1 MVSTASVS
9 NMNCSRKHSDSFS
22 NALNQPLAKNR
33 SKKNFTVGYY
43 WESQEVPSC
52 LPSLG
57 CAAEITREGNDS
69 LATNENGSQT
79 ALHGTCSIRAGSSMN
94 TSMNQKL
101 PLTSPNCVTLMNI
114 ANAHNSTQIEKNQM
128 SDSNVMTSQKNNSAP
143 RRKMKRERTYDMN
156 LVPMVQKNPSFL
168 KTWREIAL
176 SDSNDAASKESLKK
190 NQVSMLSLPSLV
202 HCDNMQSVKPVS
214 DVLQEDEE
222 PDTVSEVAT
231 DLSSSSMSVDTSA
244 STNTFAGPCH
254 SCHPHMQSPV
264 STSKRPF
271 GPNADSVIWAP
282 SCRADWEESV
292 DEMVAICSAA
302 AWHQYNL
309 LPYNVRRKEKFNEPI
324 SHVYVKDRIQIDDP
338 LRGYQI
344 RHKTGGWLQGF
355 IMMTN
360 FTTWTHYFKWDSQHK
375 ANGMNA
381 TDQGKNDEGILAN
394 ELESQIRAGDPLA
407 EGVVWPTIAEISLV
421 GALGCGEYLLQMAL
435 DDIARRQC
443 YDYVVLEA
451 TVKSRPFYEKF
462 GFVRVG
468 AVCKYGNEKDIMDEK
483 GEVQDVGYRHWSY
496 AQTTEEGLDQ
506 IGAPSYMMARR
517 IKKFSTI
524 STCAECGTQGT
535 PSFTDHLGAQCFI
548 AKKPAIL
555 PLGGLPRKRSRAMS
569 SASVSSKKKARSM
582 SCASVDSKKEKN
594 CKVLETMN
602 IEKEVK
608 DTLAVSNATVDA
620 KPEKTKSTIP
630 ETITTDD
637 KNKKA
642 SDIRTPLKV
651 ESNETTQNVISANGK
666 EVEKPKKEVVTPIV
680 VTTLRKSKSKAIEL
694 MKAANASPVIPAQNK
709 AESKTV
715 SKEKKKPVQNV
726 PTTPKKK
733 STMKL
738 PHPLSPLSPK
748 AEVSYR
754 KQNLIQGTGL
764 SKSQLFF
771 NKIITPKPSKLR
783 RNSNQYTSQYYYV
796 IDFDYKKRHINAIPL
811 YINGNFK
818 GKHEG
823 RPKWKVHLLPK
834 KKGMSNKEYYKS
846 MDGIVNSSIDD
857 WDMVKAK
864 TVTRS
869 SWLDKESWDIL
880 G

>member
-1 MVSTASVS
+1 MASPAFVS
-9 NMNCSRKHSDSFS
+9 NMNGSRKHSDSFS
-22 NALNQPLAKNR
+22 NVLNQPLAKNR

-43 WESQEVPSC
+43 WESQEVTSC
-52 LPSLG
+52 LPSFLG
-57 CAAEITREGNDS
+57 CAENTREGNDS
-69 LATNENGSQT
+69 LATNENGSKS
-79 ALHGTCSIRAGSSMN
+79 ALHGTCSIRAGSLEN

-101 PLTSPNCVTLMNI
+101 PLTSPNCVALNI
-114 ANAHNSTQIEKNQM
+114 ANDHKTTQAGKSEE
-128 SDSNVMTSQKNNSAP
+128 SDSNIMTSQKNCAP

-176 SDSNDAASKESLKK
+176 SDSYDGASKESLKK
-190 NQVSMLSLPSLV
+190 NHVSMLSLPSLV

-214 DVLQEDEE
+214 DVLQEDDE

-254 SCHPHMQSPV
+254 SCHPQMQSPV
-264 STSKRPF
+264 SNSKRPF

-282 SCRADWEESV
+282 NCRADWEESV

-360 FTTWTHYFKWDSQHK
+360 FTTWTHYFKWDSHHK

-381 TDQGKNDEGILAN
+381 TDQGKNDDGALAN
-394 ELESQIRAGDPLA
+394 ELEAQIRAGDPLA

-451 TVKSRPFYEKF
+451 TAKSRPFYEKF

-468 AVCKYGNEKDIMDEK
+468 AVCKYGNETDIMNEK

-524 STCAECGTQGT
+524 STCEKCGTQGT

-548 AKKPAIL
+548 AKKPTIL

-569 SASVSSKKKARSM
+569 SASVASNKKARSM
-582 SCASVDSKKEKN
+582 SCASVDTSKEKN
-594 CKVLETMN
+594 CKMLETTIGEEDVKSN
-602 IEKEVK
+602 IDV
-608 DTLAVSNATVDA
+608 DSNAAGGTNPKKTESPIPKTITADA
-620 KPEKTKSTIP
+620 KDDKAAD
-630 ETITTDD
+630 ITT
-637 KNKKA
+637 
-642 SDIRTPLKV
+642 STMKV
-651 ESNETTQNVISANGK
+651 ESNDTPRNAKSENAEVIEEA
-666 EVEKPKKEVVTPIV
+666 KKDITLTPV
-680 VTTLRKSKSKAIEL
+680 KASRKSKSKAIEQ
-694 MKAANASPVIPAQNK
+694 MKAANASPAVTAQSK
-709 AESKTV
+709 AESKTD
-715 SKEKKKPVQNV
+715 SKQKKRPVEKV

-733 STMKL
+733 SKVKL
-738 PHPLSPLSPK
+738 PQPLSPLSPK
-748 AEVSYR
+748 VEVSYR

-783 RNSNQYTSQYYYV
+783 RNSHQFTSQYYYV

-846 MDGIVNSSIDD
+846 MDGIVNSSIGD